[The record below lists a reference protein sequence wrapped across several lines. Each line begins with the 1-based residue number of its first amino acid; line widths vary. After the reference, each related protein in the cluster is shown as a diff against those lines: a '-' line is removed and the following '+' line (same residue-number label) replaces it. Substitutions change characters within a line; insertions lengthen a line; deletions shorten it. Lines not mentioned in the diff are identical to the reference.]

1 MDKLIEYLTNFWYN
15 EYMPLK
21 EENKQLKE
29 LVKQYENEV
38 KHYRTLASSLSK
50 QKQRLLQ
57 QLNKW
62 KEEIKYGRKTT
73 Q

>member
-57 QLNKW
+57 QLNK
-62 KEEIKYGRKTT
+62 
-73 Q
+73 